1 MEWRSNNLVGLR
13 EAGAITVRAHW
24 AQEETLPWR
33 RACIPFN
40 GKGMGHRERWDQPL
54 WFATARWP
62 SLSTA
67 FPGRAALQSSGAGHR
82 SETWRPVCTAEADPG
97 ITMAEWATALRE
109 SYRRLQ
115 RAMARQRQDLAKR
128 DGVSDKA
135 ASLKSRAASHAA
147 SHRDTDVTWPR
158 ASGDTPG
165 SRRSNPGRGAQERPD
180 DPRTDGYGAN
190 PRADSDS
197 GQRNNG
203 EWTEEDWTAW
213 RQWRYRRDPD
223 WDDSGWWQEDDIQWD
238 QSDLIQHRTN
248 PPTGD
253 FGLDLTLS

>member
-1 MEWRSNNLVGLR
+1 
-13 EAGAITVRAHW
+13 
-24 AQEETLPWR
+24 
-33 RACIPFN
+33 
-40 GKGMGHRERWDQPL
+40 
-54 WFATARWP
+54 
-62 SLSTA
+62 
-67 FPGRAALQSSGAGHR
+67 
-82 SETWRPVCTAEADPG
+82 
-97 ITMAEWATALRE
+97 MAEWATALRE

-180 DPRTDGYGAN
+180 DPRADGYSAN

-238 QSDLIQHRTN
+238 QSDFSTEQILPQEILGWILLRRSGVPACARLSVLSATN
-248 PPTGD
+248 NR
-253 FGLDLTLS
+253 LDLDSMERAMRDQEEELLAAESNRLRNEHHQRPRRTYWVEQLAMEDHARSRC